1 MAFPTASEAALAAL
15 IHDLRQ
21 PLGNIESSVWF
32 LSSLATASDPK
43 IREHLRLI
51 ERQVE
56 AAESLLNSAAAALA
70 RARVQRAEAA
80 ANLPVTNS
88 AS

>member
-21 PLGNIESSVWF
+21 PLGNIESSVWC
-32 LSSLATASDPK
+32 LSSAAADPK

-56 AAESLLNSAAAALA
+56 AAEALLNSAAAALA